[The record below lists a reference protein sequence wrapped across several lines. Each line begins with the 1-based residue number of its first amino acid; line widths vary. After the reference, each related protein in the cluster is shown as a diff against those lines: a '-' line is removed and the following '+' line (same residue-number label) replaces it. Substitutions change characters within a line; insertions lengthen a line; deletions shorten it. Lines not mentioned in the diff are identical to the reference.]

1 MPVYIFFLG
10 TLSHQDD
17 GDVDEESLHLG
28 IVGIV
33 PGAGWPVWRK
43 ADNGAILSLHSTP
56 LRSKPETQNPKS
68 EKYRSHWNKNLAT
81 PNKHKAITSQQF
93 KMQKWKPESY
103 SGHNRP
109 NKYRDIEL

>member
-17 GDVDEESLHLG
+17 GDVDEESLHLGIVG

-93 KMQKWKPESY
+93 KMQKWKPEPY
-103 SGHNRP
+103 S
-109 NKYRDIEL
+109 EV